1 MSARQVTSHT
11 SHVRASIM
19 FMFICFMFMW
29 LHAFSS
35 EHCPTVPRLCYDCV
49 YCSLRKTRGR
59 TQSCTMCMGHGR
71 LVRCGLRP
79 CRRRNGQCNPRL
91 GAHTGRRAR
100 LASRASSHALP
111 QSRPQP
117 PLNHCA
123 SMPTAEA
130 MAVTCAMCARD
141 VQMMDSTASWRW
153 DWVRFWRFGAATLLA
168 A

>member
-1 MSARQVTSHT
+1 
-11 SHVRASIM
+11 M
-19 FMFICFMFMW
+19 FMCICFMFMC

-71 LVRCGLRP
+71 LVRCGLRA
-79 CRRRNGQCNPRL
+79 CRRQNGQCNPRL
-91 GAHTGRRAR
+91 GTQGGARGWPAGRRR
-100 LASRASSHALP
+100 THFHSLVK
-111 QSRPQP
+111 SRPQP

>member
-1 MSARQVTSHT
+1 VYNVHGPRAPGE
-11 SHVRASIM
+11 VRA
-19 FMFICFMFMW
+19 
-29 LHAFSS
+29 
-35 EHCPTVPRLCYDCV
+35 T
-49 YCSLRKTRGR
+49 
-59 TQSCTMCMGHGR
+59 
-71 LVRCGLRP
+71 GLP
-79 CRRRNGQCNPRL
+79 PAKWAMQPAARRS
-91 GAHTGRRAR
+91 GRRAR

>member
-19 FMFICFMFMW
+19 FMFICYMFMW

-71 LVRCGLRP
+71 LVRWRAGYNGLAAGKMGNAARGSALRAARAAGQQGVVARTSTVSSTTTAKP
-79 CRRRNGQCNPRL
+79 LREHAHRRGDGCDL
-91 GAHTGRRAR
+91 
-100 LASRASSHALP
+100 
-111 QSRPQP
+111 
-117 PLNHCA
+117 CD
-123 SMPTAEA
+123 
-130 MAVTCAMCARD
+130 VCARRSD
-141 VQMMDSTASWRW
+141 D
-153 DWVRFWRFGAATLLA
+153 G
-168 A
+168 